1 MSSPSTSA
9 GPGSAG
15 GSAGTAEAAG
25 TGEAAATPWEEPF
38 EQLLHEAVPGLP
50 AGPVDPAA
58 DLNKA
63 GLDSLASV
71 QLLLELEAA
80 FGLSVPDDDLD
91 WRMFD
96 TPLSLWRVVEASRPA
111 VPGDGAVAVS
121 GTGTGR

>member
-1 MSSPSTSA
+1 MSSPSISA
-9 GPGSAG
+9 GPGSVG
-15 GSAGTAEAAG
+15 GSAGTGDTAG
-25 TGEAAATPWEEPF
+25 PPWEEPF

-50 AGPVDPAA
+50 AGPIDPAA

-111 VPGDGAVAVS
+111 APADGAVAVS